1 MNLKSLL
8 ERLLLWEKFAIL
20 GVVALL
26 LMAIPTT
33 LYLRLSVASL
43 AVAQIEK
50 QGMVPAA
57 ASLKTIQLSQQHR
70 GLSAL
75 VLGGVATAKE
85 NRENKQH
92 EADQAYVKLDAII
105 KGINDKVIDE
115 AWQKARQDWEA
126 IRTGVSNGTL
136 DVPQSYNAHTELV
149 SKLLVVNTLIAD
161 YFGLCL
167 DPNAD
172 SYQLIQSMYYQLP
185 YLTEE
190 TGKLRAKG
198 AGLLAKKEA
207 SPDNRAVLASIAGR
221 VNDRLQ
227 QTNSAFNKAANVNPL
242 IKSKL
247 NESLRVAFE
256 LTNNVMLIADENII
270 KPEVLSYSSVDY
282 VKLTTQ
288 AIDAQFKVND
298 EASKEIA
305 LILTDRADDLQMQLW
320 LIIGMMTVLVLS
332 AGLIAYL
339 IARSVTVPLA
349 NAVKIAQRVA
359 AGDLTTNFEVDGRS
373 ESAQLMRALKE
384 MNDSLIIIVSD
395 IRDCIRNMC
404 MAINDIASGN
414 ADLSSRTE
422 SQASSL
428 EQTAASMEEVA
439 STVKLGNDNAIEAN
453 NMVNNA
459 SEVAIK
465 GGKVVSEVVHTMRDI
480 NDRSLKIVD
489 IIGVID
495 GIAFQTNILALNA
508 AVEAARAGEQG
519 RGFAVVAS
527 EVRSLAQ
534 RSASAAKEIKG
545 LIDASVE
552 KVNIGNNLAGQAG
565 QSMEEIVLSVRNTTT
580 IMSNI
585 VQSSSEQSS
594 GIEQINQA
602 ISHMDDMTQQN
613 AALVEQAAAAAES
626 LNQQADTLSE
636 LIAVFKLK

>member
-1 MNLKSLL
+1 MRVKSLL
-8 ERLLLWEKFAIL
+8 ERLLLWEKLLIL
-20 GVVALL
+20 GIVALL
-26 LMAIPTT
+26 LIATPTI
-33 LYLRLSVASL
+33 LYLQLSETSL
-43 AVAQIEK
+43 AAAKLEK
-50 QGMVPAA
+50 QGMLPAA

-75 VLGGVATAKE
+75 VLGGIASAKE
-85 NRENKQH
+85 NREAKQRD
-92 EADQAYVKLDAII
+92 ADQAYVKLDAIV
-105 KGINDKVIDE
+105 KSINDKAIDE
-115 AWQKARQDWEA
+115 AWQKSRQDWEA
-126 IRTGVSNGTL
+126 IRTGVSNGTFS
-136 DVPQSYNAHTELV
+136 VPQSYTAHTELV
-149 SKLLVVNTLIAD
+149 IKLLVVNTLIAD
-161 YFGLCL
+161 YYGLCL
-167 DPNAD
+167 DPDAD

-207 SPDNRAVLASIAGR
+207 TPDDRSALASIAGR

-227 QTNSAFNKAANVNPL
+227 QTNSAFNKAANANPM
-242 IKSKL
+242 IKEKL
-247 NESLRVAFE
+247 NESLRAAFE
-256 LTNNVMLIADENII
+256 LTSNVMLIADTNII
-270 KPEVLSYSSVDY
+270 KAETLSYSSVEY

-288 AIDAQFKVND
+288 AIDAQFKVNE
-298 EASKEIA
+298 EASKEID
-305 LILTDRADDLQMQLW
+305 LILANRVDDLHFKLW
-320 LIIGMMTVLVLS
+320 MMIVMMSVLVLC

-349 NAVKIAQRVA
+349 NAVNIAQRVA
-359 AGDLTTNFEVDGRS
+359 AGDLTANFDVDGRS

-384 MNDSLIIIVSD
+384 MNDSLFIIVSN

-439 STVKLGNDNAIEAN
+439 STVKVGNDNAIEAN
-453 NMVNNA
+453 SMVNNA
-459 SEVAIK
+459 SDVAIK
-465 GGKVVSEVVHTMRDI
+465 GGKVVAEVVHTMRDI

-534 RSASAAKEIKG
+534 RSASAAKEIKS

-565 QSMEEIVLSVRNTTT
+565 KSMEEIVTSVKNTTS
-580 IMSNI
+580 IMSAM
-585 VQSSSEQSS
+585 VHSSREQSS

-626 LNQQADTLSE
+626 LNQQADTLTE

>member
-1 MNLKSLL
+1 MNLKFLL
-8 ERLLLWEKFAIL
+8 DRLLLWEKFAIL
-20 GVVALL
+20 GVVSLL
-26 LMAIPTT
+26 LIATPTI
-33 LYLRLSVASL
+33 LYLQLSATYL
-43 AVAQIEK
+43 GAAKLEQ
-50 QGMVPAA
+50 QGLLPAA

-75 VLGGVATAKE
+75 VLGEVAAAKE
-85 NRENKQH
+85 NRESKQR
-92 EADQAYVKLDAII
+92 EADQAYTKLDSIVKNI
-105 KGINDKVIDE
+105 QDKTLDE
-115 AWQKARQDWEA
+115 AWQKAQQAWEA
-126 IRTGVSNGTL
+126 TRTGVSNGTL
-136 DVPQSYNAHTELV
+136 DVPQSFNAHTDLV
-149 SKLLVVNTLIAD
+149 TKLLVVNALIAD
-161 YFGLCL
+161 YYGLSL
-167 DPNAD
+167 DPDVD

-207 SPDNRAVLASIAGR
+207 SPDNRAALAAILGR

-227 QTNSAFNKAANVNPL
+227 QTSGAFNKAANANL
-242 IKSKL
+242 AIKNKL
-247 NESLRVAFE
+247 NESLQKAME
-256 LTNNVMLIADENII
+256 LTNQVLLIADEQII
-270 KPEVLSYSSVDY
+270 KPETLSYSSVEY
-282 VKLTTQ
+282 VKLSTQ
-288 AIDAQFKVND
+288 AIDAQFKVNE
-298 EASKEIA
+298 EASNEISMM
-305 LILTDRADDLQMQLW
+305 LTKRVDDLQMKLW
-320 LIIGMMTVLVLS
+320 MMMGMMAMLVTF
-332 AGLIAYL
+332 AGMIAYL
-339 IARSVTVPLA
+339 IARSVTVPLT

-359 AGDLTTNFEVDGRS
+359 EGDLTAKFEVEGRS

-384 MNDSLIIIVSD
+384 MNDSLVVIVD
-395 IRDCIRNMC
+395 NIRESIGTMC
-404 MAINDIASGN
+404 LSINDIASGN
-414 ADLSSRTE
+414 ADLSGRTE

-439 STVKLGNDNAIEAN
+439 STVKSGNDNAIEAN
-453 NMVNNA
+453 KMVNKA
-459 SEVAIK
+459 SDVAIK
-465 GGKVVSEVVHTMRDI
+465 GGNVVTEVVNTMRDI
-480 NDRSLKIVD
+480 NDQSLKIVD

-534 RSASAAKEIKG
+534 RSASAAKEIKS

-565 QSMEEIVLSVRNTTT
+565 QSMEEIVLSVKNTTT
-580 IMSNI
+580 MMSEI
-585 VQSSSEQSS
+585 VNSSREQSS

-602 ISHMDDMTQQN
+602 ITHMDEMTQQN

-626 LNQQADTLSE
+626 LNQQADVLRQ